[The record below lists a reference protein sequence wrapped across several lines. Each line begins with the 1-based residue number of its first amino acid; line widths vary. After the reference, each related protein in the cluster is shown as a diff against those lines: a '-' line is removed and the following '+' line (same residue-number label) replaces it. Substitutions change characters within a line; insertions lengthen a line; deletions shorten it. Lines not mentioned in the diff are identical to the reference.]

1 MSILPDKW
9 IKTCSS
15 IKEMIKPFHENLK
28 EKGVISYGVSSYG
41 YDVSLAPEFKIFFD
55 QPHSSDF
62 IIDPK
67 NFDEDNICFKCEQ
80 DSIVIPPNNFVL
92 GRTVEYLKIPDD
104 VTGIFFTKSTYARV
118 GCNITTTVLEA
129 GWEGELVVE
138 IYNTTKFPIRVYAN
152 EGIGQILFFKGNEK
166 CQVSYKDRGGKYMNQ
181 RGVTTAKVK
190 S

>member
-1 MSILPDKW
+1 M
-9 IKTCSS
+9 
-15 IKEMIKPFHENLK
+15 
-28 EKGVISYGVSSYG
+28 
-41 YDVSLAPEFKIFFD
+41 
-55 QPHSSDF
+55 
-62 IIDPK
+62 
-67 NFDEDNICFKCEQ
+67 
-80 DSIVIPPNNFVL
+80 
-92 GRTVEYLKIPDD
+92 
-104 VTGIFFTKSTYARV
+104 